1 MRFSP
6 LVVLAFVSVPA
17 AMPAVAAKHAA
28 DPPRITGVAGIAYD
42 VADLNKAR
50 AYYEGFLGFQ
60 EAAAVKNSDGTDH
73 AAYVKINDHQ
83 YIVLIQEPA
92 TNHGFLHGA
101 IFQTNN
107 AEAMRELLKSKGVT
121 VPDKVTKD
129 PAGNLGFDITDPS
142 GFDLEI
148 VQYLPNSLTGK
159 LHGKDMPADRI
170 ADHIDHIGL
179 LVNDRDESTKWYA
192 DNFGF
197 VKEGDGSKMVIGSGP
212 DRFELGVDK
221 KNRTIDRYHVK
232 DHLCL
237 SVPDVPKV
245 TAALNAKPQA
255 KDFRTIES
263 HQLPNGKH
271 VDELY
276 GPFGNRIEL
285 MEPPKENDS
294 NPSTGA

>member
-1 MRFSP
+1 MRFTP
-6 LVVLAFVSVPA
+6 LAVLALVTSLAAAPA
-17 AMPAVAAKHAA
+17 IAAKHAA
-28 DPPRITGVAGIAYD
+28 EPPRITGVAGIAYD

-60 EAAAVKNSDGTDH
+60 EAGAVKNPDGTDH
-73 AAYVKINDHQ
+73 AAYIKINDHQ

-107 AEAMRELLKSKGVT
+107 AEGMRELLKSKGVT

-129 PAGNLGFDITDPS
+129 PAGNLSFDVTDPS
-142 GFDLEI
+142 GFNLEI
-148 VQYLPNSLTGK
+148 VQYLPKSLTGK
-159 LHGKDMPADRI
+159 SLGKDMPADRI
-170 ADHIDHIGL
+170 STHIDHIGL
-179 LVNDRDESTKWYA
+179 LANDRDETTKWYA

-212 DRFELGVDK
+212 DRFEIGVDK

-245 TAALNAKPQA
+245 TAELNAKPQA
-255 KDFRTIES
+255 KDFRAIES

-285 MEPPKENDS
+285 MEPPKDS
-294 NPSTGA
+294 DTSNTGA